1 MTFTGENISCDIKLN
16 LPQREILAESETQRK
31 RVDWL
36 NLTPEAA
43 FETASLYGM
52 TGISLVSK
60 IIYLY
65 V

>member
-16 LPQREILAESETQRK
+16 LPQREILADSETQRK

-43 FETASLYGM
+43 FETASYSM

-60 IIYLY
+60 IIYLC